1 MLLKCHYH
9 LHLLVES
16 KGVVVDQR
24 VEKDNNLDIFEMI
37 ANTIKPTIKLMNR
50 KLLIFKHYQMDVKEI
65 KCPLKWWEKHESMF
79 LIIGYYV
86 KQILKIVGSQIE
98 IEKKKI
104 LIKIFTSFRRCHLQ

>member
-1 MLLKCHYH
+1 M
-9 LHLLVES
+9 VEFER
-16 KGVVVDQR
+16 GVVDQR
-24 VEKDNNLDIFEMI
+24 AKKDNNLDIFEMI

-98 IEKKKI
+98 IEKI
-104 LIKIFTSFRRCHLQ
+104 FFLIKTFTSFRRCHLQ